1 MTSLRKPYRSH
12 IRFSLKRR
20 NKMAR
25 SAIKAI
31 YLALHPDTKYFSKD
45 SSSVSDISVEGHTI
59 TVRVEASDISSL
71 RASLNSYLML
81 FSLCVNVLSER

>member
-1 MTSLRKPYRSH
+1 MTSLRKPYRSD

-25 SAIKAI
+25 SAIEAI

-59 TVRVEASDISSL
+59 TVRVEANDISSL